1 MDITTI
7 IKEVAVMQHKLK
19 L

>member
-7 IKEVAVMQHKLK
+7 IWFDGFN
-19 L
+19 